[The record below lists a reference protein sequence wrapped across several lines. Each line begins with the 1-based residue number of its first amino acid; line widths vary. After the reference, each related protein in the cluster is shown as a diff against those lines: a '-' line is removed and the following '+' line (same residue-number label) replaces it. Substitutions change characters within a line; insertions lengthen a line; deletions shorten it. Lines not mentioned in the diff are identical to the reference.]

1 MTTGTRR
8 RFREPPT
15 RVDLEQF
22 VESARDARDAARQAK
37 AERARAMDSLVDLL
51 LEWAEMRHL
60 LRECLPY
67 MWVAPAQSAG
77 LADLARM
84 PKDVARRIEEVLR

>member
-1 MTTGTRR
+1 MTVTS
-8 RFREPPT
+8 E
-15 RVDLEQF
+15 L
-22 VESARDARDAARQAK
+22 VEAAQSAKTAERAAK
-37 AERARAMDSLVDLL
+37 TDRARAMDALVDLL
-51 LEWAEMRHL
+51 LEWAEMRQL